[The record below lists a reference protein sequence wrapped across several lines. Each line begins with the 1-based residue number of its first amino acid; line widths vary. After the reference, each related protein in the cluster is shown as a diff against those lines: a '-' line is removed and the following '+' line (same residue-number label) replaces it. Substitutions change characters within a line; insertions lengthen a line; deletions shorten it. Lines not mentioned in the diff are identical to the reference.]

1 MSLSLS
7 KAEASLDALRS
18 NKDYDGALRA
28 AKAMKPMVAASS
40 SPASEANRLT
50 AQGECFAQ
58 KGKGDEAR
66 RYLVRA
72 LQTQKDCV
80 DALIVLAELNIKQ
93 GVWPLPAAR
102 LRASRSSG
110 VTSRTLAEVQASL
123 ALACCEKF
131 NIKSETNGDDETLQT
146 VNMQQLVESGS
157 LFRSNDS
164 ADPSIDSPVL
174 SSIAS
179 AAAASAALGFSV
191 VDSVELLSRAR
202 DLLFTS
208 FSTSPS
214 RLLPSEP
221 HRLFIRVRGMALLS
235 ILSEQG
241 YLPLQNHSLPI
252 SENIQNAKGLKDS
265 ALVAEL
271 SPCGKCL
278 LLSIAATDVLWQLVA
293 THTGILI
300 PQRLNS
306 KVGGVIAASYCLS
319 NTVRVS
325 LCSDDLED
333 LVLRT
338 EVSSLLLS
346 NPNFLTSSST
356 LDESQQKQSAYNNP
370 FVDWKQLDAKIKSI
384 VISRIVLLPRTLRQL
399 GDHQLAFQCA
409 SSCLDFEGN
418 IFRALQP
425 KDKKCLAEIIVS
437 LLTSDDAGIG
447 LQSAAFLKDFPSLIP
462 PWMWCVGGADS
473 TTSQAL
479 FGGGN
484 WHFTN
489 KTPSSTHPTSLSK
502 LLPFVGPIVSLAATT
517 RAASNHLLRFRY
529 GYCLLRKVEEDI
541 VYSNSSSSL
550 SGFQHGI
557 LSQRE
562 VIRIS
567 KRAAR
572 GLLLAI
578 TMQPI
583 SSDFASTWRLLAYL
597 NAIQS
602 SWSSPSSFSV
612 LTASENEWRGRT
624 VQLSTYGGGA
634 CFRTYCISAGIANRQ
649 AVALV
654 EALISSIATIS
665 SQQTNAA
672 SATPALVT
680 RSDLEND
687 LNDISGFVPE
697 PLSMPTSPSSTSSLG
712 NFELF
717 SKKLHI
723 DDSTLFTLAAH
734 ASLFHANNPGTAL
747 QFATRAVSASVRET
761 QSYAAGDEE
770 SRVAA
775 RVQAWSK
782 DLHNHY
788 QQSSSESSELPSSA
802 TDSAFNHAMLFSER
816 SSFHAFIDP
825 IEASFLSSS
834 AIADSRSEKQIS
846 ALYILALSL
855 VASAR
860 AISGNDSTGGASS
873 GAIIGG
879 GSACGGF
886 DSGTSSKR
894 MLKNAHRILLN
905 ILKITALRS
914 KKSPSSLLSSAG
926 VEDGTSIDSLLELLP
941 SNQWHVAYLLGL
953 VSLHQGDATTALSA
967 ARKAIALSNS
977 FGDSIATSAIH
988 NSSTSFSSSLFLQ
1001 STLEPA
1007 LALPWALAACAS
1019 TLVQSDNS
1027 GPSAISK
1034 TSVLVL
1040 GGLKQHPNDC
1050 LLRLIEVLAAERLLA
1065 EKKDTFELGE
1075 IQSPQPTVLAGG
1087 MQEVLTS
1094 MRSVAQACDVLAW
1107 RFIEACAVQAT
1118 PNNNNNINIES
1129 ATLTKNPSI
1138 SFGSPDALGKPS
1150 PPAPYIIKL
1159 AVCAHLHVSR
1169 LSAALKLFPVAHSAL
1184 VKADS
1189 LVDATSLSLK
1199 MSGSSLDSP
1208 AFYSVGVDP
1217 VLRADVIHAV
1227 GVLHEAAAGY
1237 VVSASAVGRDNAF
1250 FSQSSSLSGSQLS
1263 SSLSGSSTSTANPS
1277 TPSRVADPAGFFALG
1292 GFSHAEAQYAAAVAV
1307 APNHVA
1313 SLVRLG
1319 EMSVVSAILRSSGH
1333 TLDNHSAA
1341 RKISSSPVEVS
1352 CNAILLRDLG
1362 IRSGPE
1368 VDTIEMLLARAEGF
1382 ITRAL
1387 RVDEKCADAWSVSSR
1402 ICAAQ
1407 GRSKHAG
1414 EAALKAIDLRQEIN
1428 QILPPGML
1436 PLLGKHSF

>member
-1 MSLSLS
+1 MSLL
-7 KAEASLDALRS
+7 KAEASLDVLRY

-146 VNMQQLVESGS
+146 VNMQQQVESGS
-157 LFRSNDS
+157 LFRSNDT

-252 SENIQNAKGLKDS
+252 SENIQNTKGLKDS
-265 ALVAEL
+265 SFVAEL

-293 THTGILI
+293 THTGTLI
-300 PQRLNS
+300 PQRLNT
-306 KVGGVIAASYCLS
+306 KVDGVIAASYCLS
-319 NTVRVS
+319 NTVRAS

-346 NPNFLTSSST
+346 NPNFLSSSSST
-356 LDESQQKQSAYNNP
+356 LNESQQKQSAYNNP
-370 FVDWKQLDAKIKSI
+370 SVDWKQLDAKIKSI

-399 GDHQLAFQCA
+399 GDHQLALRCA

-425 KDKKCLAEIIVS
+425 KDKKCLSEIIVS

-489 KTPSSTHPTSLSK
+489 KTPSMHLTSLSK
-502 LLPFVGPIVSLAATT
+502 LLPFVGPIVALAATT

-550 SGFQHGI
+550 SGFQQGI
-557 LSQRE
+557 LSQKE

-567 KRAAR
+567 KRAVR
-572 GLLLAI
+572 GLLQAI

-583 SSDFASTWRLLAYL
+583 SSDFASIWRLLAYL

-624 VQLSTYGGGA
+624 VQLSTNGGGA

-665 SQQTNAA
+665 SQQ

-712 NFELF
+712 NFDLF

-788 QQSSSESSELPSSA
+788 QQSSSESNELPSSA
-802 TDSAFNHAMLFSER
+802 TDSPFNHALLFSER

-825 IEASFLSSS
+825 VEASFLSSS

-894 MLKNAHRILLN
+894 MIKNAHRILLN
-905 ILKITALRS
+905 ILKITALSS
-914 KKSPSSLLSSAG
+914 KTSPSSLLSSVA
-926 VEDGTSIDSLLELLP
+926 VEDGTSIDSLLDLLP

-953 VSLHQGDATTALSA
+953 VSLHRGDATTALSA

-1001 STLEPA
+1001 SILEPA
-1007 LALPWALAACAS
+1007 FALPWALAACAS
-1019 TLVQSDNS
+1019 SLVQSDNS

-1065 EKKDTFELGE
+1065 EKKDSFELGE

-1118 PNNNNNINIES
+1118 PNNNNNNES
-1129 ATLTKNPSI
+1129 ATLAKNPSL

-1150 PPAPYIIKL
+1150 PPAPYLIKL

-1169 LSAALKLFPVAHSAL
+1169 LSAALKLFPLAHSAL

-1263 SSLSGSSTSTANPS
+1263 SSLSGSSASLANSS

-1319 EMSVVSAILRSSGH
+1319 ELSVVSAILRSSGQ

-1362 IRSGPE
+1362 IKSGPE

-1402 ICAAQ
+1402 ILSAQ
-1407 GRSKHAG
+1407 GRRKHAG
-1414 EAALKAIDLRQEIN
+1414 EAALKAIDLRQETN